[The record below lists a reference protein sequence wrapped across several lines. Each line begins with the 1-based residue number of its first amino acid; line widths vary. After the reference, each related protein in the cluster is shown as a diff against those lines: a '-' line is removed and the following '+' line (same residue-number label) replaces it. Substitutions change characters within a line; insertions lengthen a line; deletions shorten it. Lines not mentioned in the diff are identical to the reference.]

1 MSTYEIEYTT
11 NLEDRL
17 TVCLQ
22 GSSKTEVYLRF
33 AMAHPIEFIITDI
46 KEI

>member
-1 MSTYEIEYTT
+1 MTTYQITYTT

-17 TVCLQ
+17 TACLQ

-33 AMAHPIEFIITDI
+33 VMAHPIEFIIVDM